1 MVFIMWMTLMMVMMP
16 VVVTKERPRR
26 FKVTSRSQYLSR
38 FDASCRI
45 QQQSHC
51 SLPQE
56 FRTYWSTIWTVDC
69 IYRGLTALV
78 QAEDR
83 VYVTLTPFQRCKAP
97 AWLRNRLCGGWFFSK
112 EPTIGCGEGQTL
124 TTIRKPVVPRAEP
137 KAASFATL
145 THLALSIPR
154 SVHACLWGTCLLLL
168 F

>member
-1 MVFIMWMTLMMVMMP
+1 MRMRTPRMLPMVFIMWMTLMMVMMP

-69 IYRGLTALV
+69 IYRRLTALV

-97 AWLRNRLCGGWFFSK
+97 AWLRNRLCGGWFFFERTHDRVWRRTNLDDNPQTSC
-112 EPTIGCGEGQTL
+112 TEGG
-124 TTIRKPVVPRAEP
+124 A
-137 KAASFATL
+137 
-145 THLALSIPR
+145 
-154 SVHACLWGTCLLLL
+154 
-168 F
+168 